1 MAFPE
6 DSKELMADIEM
17 DYRAALRTFG
27 TDLQGHKI

>member
-17 DYRAALRTFG
+17 DYQAALRTSG
-27 TDLQGHKI
+27 TEMQGHKI